1 LNWPEYNGNIKTESL
16 LEKFDLLIN
25 VNQKIEKLT
34 VGQQQMIEIAKAYG
48 NSTWIMIMDEPTSAI
63 SEADK
68 DRLFD
73 IIRELKENNVAIIYI
88 SHRMSEIFEIAD
100 EITVLRDG
108 QHVITSPV
116 DQVDE
121 DKVIMSMVGR
131 DIGDVFTREKSEIG
145 PPILEVKNLFRKKAF
160 EPISFEVRKGEV
172 LGFSG
177 LVGAGRTEIMRC
189 IFGLDKADGG
199 EIYLNGKKLNIKSPV
214 DAMREGI
221 LLVSEDRRREG
232 IIPNMMVREN
242 ITLASLS
249 LISKLGWI
257 NKTKDVAVAKE
268 YIEKLN
274 IRTPSA
280 EHLIS
285 NLSGGNQQ
293 KVCLAKWLNLDPK
306 VIIMDEPTRGIDVGA
321 KAEIHKLIEMLTKQG
336 IAIIMISSEMPEIMG
351 VSDRIIVLYEGKK
364 TGEFVSDESLT
375 QEMLMKSA
383 AGIP

>member
-1 LNWPEYNGNIKTESL
+1 
-16 LEKFDLLIN
+16 
-25 VNQKIEKLT
+25 
-34 VGQQQMIEIAKAYG
+34 
-48 NSTWIMIMDEPTSAI
+48 
-63 SEADK
+63 
-68 DRLFD
+68 
-73 IIRELKENNVAIIYI
+73 
-88 SHRMSEIFEIAD
+88 
-100 EITVLRDG
+100 
-108 QHVITSPV
+108 
-116 DQVDE
+116 
-121 DKVIMSMVGR
+121 
-131 DIGDVFTREKSEIG
+131 
-145 PPILEVKNLFRKKAF
+145 
-160 EPISFEVRKGEV
+160 
-172 LGFSG
+172 
-177 LVGAGRTEIMRC
+177 
-189 IFGLDKADGG
+189 
-199 EIYLNGKKLNIKSPV
+199 
-214 DAMREGI
+214 
-221 LLVSEDRRREG
+221 
-232 IIPNMMVREN
+232 MMVREN